1 MIDART
7 APYAAFLL
15 RLSLGVMWLSH
26 ALLKLFVFTP
36 AGFAGYLGSL
46 GFSPLFAWP
55 VILAE
60 LVFGTAIL
68 LGFFGRQASL
78 LAIPQLLVILYVH
91 SGNGWVFSAA
101 GGGWEFP
108 AYLVVL
114 SLIHGLLGD
123 GAFALRPSAR
133 LLPNSGASLQPAE

>member
-15 RLSLGVMWLSH
+15 RLSLGAMWLSH

-36 AGFAGYLGSL
+36 AGFAGYLDKL

-60 LVFGTAIL
+60 LVFGAAIL

-108 AYLVVL
+108 AYLVAL

-123 GAFALRPSAR
+123 GAFALRSSDR
-133 LLPNSGASLQPAE
+133 LLPTSGASLQPAE